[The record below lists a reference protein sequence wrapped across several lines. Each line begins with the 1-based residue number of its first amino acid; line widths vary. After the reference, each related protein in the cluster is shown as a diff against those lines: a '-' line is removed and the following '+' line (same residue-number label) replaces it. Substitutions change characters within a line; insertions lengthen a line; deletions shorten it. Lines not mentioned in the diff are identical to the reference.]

1 MNDIISKQEKDGRSD
16 QTAILIDSGCDVPQ
30 DIIEKYNMKVLRLH
44 VIYNEK
50 EYADGLDITP
60 DMVYDRFPAE
70 IPTTSTP
77 SMGEIADMLEEIKR
91 DGYKKVIAISI
102 SSGLSGTYNAIRSV
116 LSEEKELESFVFD
129 TKNIS
134 MGSGFFAIWTAY
146 QLEKGKTFQEIT
158 QELPLKIKDSKVFF
172 CMDTLEY
179 LRKGGRIGL
188 LTALAGNILNIK
200 PIISCNEQGAYYT
213 VAKERGA
220 KKAMNKLL
228 DIVMQEIGSNEVII
242 AIMNGDA
249 IEKVARIREQ
259 LLGRIPGLNILFEK
273 QIMAS
278 LAVHTG
284 PGLIGIG
291 ILNV

>member
-1 MNDIISKQEKDGRSD
+1 MGDKMAEMEKESHLDKI
-16 QTAILIDSGCDVPQ
+16 AILIDSGCDVPQ

-50 EYADGLDITP
+50 EYTDGLDITA
-60 DMVYDRFPAE
+60 DMVYERFPAE

-77 SMGEIADMLEEIKR
+77 GIGEITDVIKEIKR
-91 DGYKKVIAISI
+91 EGYNKVIAVCI
-102 SSGLSGTYNAIRSV
+102 SSGLSGTYNAVRFV
-116 LSEEKELESFVFD
+116 LSEEDELESFVFD

-134 MGSGFFAIWTAY
+134 MGSGFFAIWIAY
-146 QLEKGKTFQEIT
+146 QIEKGKTFREIT
-158 QELPLKIKDSKVFF
+158 EELPSKIKDSKVFF
-172 CMDTLEY
+172 YMDNLDY

-213 VAKERGA
+213 VAKERGS

-228 DIVMQEIGSNEVII
+228 DVVMQEIGSNQVLA
-242 AIMNGDA
+242 AIMNGA
-249 IEKVARIREQ
+249 AVEKATQVKER
-259 LLGRIPGLNILFEK
+259 LLDKIPALNILFEK
-273 QIMAS
+273 QVMAS

-291 ILNV
+291 IMVI